1 MRVSSS
7 TWTFADSDACRW
19 CGALWADRRALS
31 DPRDEIVKHGLADRC
46 ELAAIVARLLGAVSV
61 GAQRDPCRAVLILDA
76 LSVLRIVDRGLA
88 DGGERRRFS
97 ADKF

>member
-7 TWTFADSDACRW
+7 TWTFADSESCRW
-19 CGALWADRRALS
+19 WGALWADRCELS
-31 DPRDEIVKHGLADRC
+31 DLGDQIVKHGLADRS

-76 LSVLRIVDRGLA
+76 LSVLGIVDRGLA

-97 ADKF
+97 AGKF

>member
-7 TWTFADSDACRW
+7 TWTFADSESCRW
-19 CGALWADRRALS
+19 WGALWADR
-31 DPRDEIVKHGLADRC
+31 C
-46 ELAAIVARLLGAVSV
+46 ELSAIVARLLGAVSV

-97 ADKF
+97 AGKF